1 MNLSEN
7 RIPVPEQFPVESLFN
22 IRHLV
27 LGDMDYTWQDIE
39 IIAGDLP
46 NLEVLQVHSNGLSN
60 VTVTEGKFP
69 VLKEIDL
76 DENLF
81 TSWDPVDSLDTISS
95 LERIRLNHNKI
106 KTINITKEFKNLKSL
121 QIISNLLE
129 EWKYIGEL
137 DKLSN
142 LTDLRL
148 RHNPVL
154 QREKESTSRAM
165 IIALSSSVKILNGTE
180 ITKEERNWA
189 ELDYYK
195 KHGLEY
201 LKVVK
206 LPDGAEKDEAMK
218 VFSDEHRR
226 YLDIV
231 GKFGQPEE
239 GELVIKVIK
248 LDIKPKTTLSYCLA
262 QKLWILLVAV
272 LLYTSIYLHCL
283 IPLDPWIYM
292 QEILYSNSFT
302 S

>member
-1 MNLSEN
+1 MIKSFHLILGEIIQNIFKVQVVNLSEN
-7 RIPVPEQFPVESLFN
+7 RIPVPEQFPVESFAN

-27 LGDMDYTWQDIE
+27 LGDMNYTWQDIE

-60 VTVTEGKFP
+60 FTVTEGKFP
-69 VLKEIDL
+69 ALQEIDL
-76 DENLF
+76 DENLI
-81 TSWDPVDSLDTISS
+81 TTWEPVESLDTISS
-95 LERIRLNHNKI
+95 LQRIRLNHNKI

-121 QIISNLLE
+121 QLISNLLA

-137 DKLSN
+137 DKLTN

-154 QREKESTSRAM
+154 QREKKESTSRAM
-165 IIALSSSVKILNGTE
+165 IIALSSSVKILNGTV

-195 KHGLEY
+195 KYGLEY

-206 LPDGAEKDEAMK
+206 MTDGPEKDEAMK

-226 YLDIV
+226 YLYIV
-231 GKFGQPEE
+231 GKLGQPEE
-239 GELVIKVIK
+239 GELVIKVI
-248 LDIKPKTTLSYCLA
+248 LLHLSCL
-262 QKLWILLVAV
+262 
-272 LLYTSIYLHCL
+272 
-283 IPLDPWIYM
+283 
-292 QEILYSNSFT
+292 EIQIFRTFEVKSRIFMAR
-302 S
+302 